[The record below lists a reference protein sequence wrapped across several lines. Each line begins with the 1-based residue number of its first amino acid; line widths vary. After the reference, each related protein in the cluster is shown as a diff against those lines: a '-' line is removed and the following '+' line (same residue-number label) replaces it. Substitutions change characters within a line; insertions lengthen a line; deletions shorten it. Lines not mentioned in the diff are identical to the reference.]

1 MLFNSLAF
9 LIFFPLFLC
18 AYFSTRGAAR
28 LAVCLAASYVF
39 YGWWDWRFLGL
50 IALSTIVDYSVG
62 LRLGVEHRQP
72 TRKLLLAVSI
82 VVNLGVLALFKYFNF
97 FIDSLVSASA
107 ALGVGLTVPVLEVV
121 LPVGISFYTFQ
132 TMSYTIDVYRR
143 RIEVEQDL
151 VRFATFVA
159 FFPQLVAGP
168 IVRAGQLL
176 PQLREDHPFDAD
188 RFLSGL
194 HLMVWGLFK
203 KVVVADSLAAVVD
216 ARFAAPEAHG
226 TLSLSIGVLF
236 YAFQIYCDFSGYSD
250 IAIGAARTMGFNL
263 GLNFRTPYFSR
274 GFSEFWQR
282 WHISLSSWLRD
293 YLYIPL
299 GGNRLG
305 GFATYRNLMIV
316 MLLGGLWHG
325 ANWTFVVWGGLHGSY
340 LILQR
345 LVSPHYQR
353 VSATL
358 RLPVVMRDGL
368 AMLVVFLLTC
378 LAWIFFRAPSLTAA
392 ADLVARTF
400 GLSALGVGGVPMA
413 FDVVKGFALISIL
426 LAFEALGTRVT
437 MQAVMLRP
445 RVQLATATVAIWA
458 IALLGTFGGTR
469 FIYFQF

>member
-1 MLFNSLAF
+1 
-9 LIFFPLFLC
+9 
-18 AYFSTRGAAR
+18 
-28 LAVCLAASYVF
+28 
-39 YGWWDWRFLGL
+39 
-50 IALSTIVDYSVG
+50 
-62 LRLGVEHRQP
+62 
-72 TRKLLLAVSI
+72 
-82 VVNLGVLALFKYFNF
+82 
-97 FIDSLVSASA
+97 
-107 ALGVGLTVPVLEVV
+107 
-121 LPVGISFYTFQ
+121 
-132 TMSYTIDVYRR
+132 
-143 RIEVEQDL
+143 
-151 VRFATFVA
+151 
-159 FFPQLVAGP
+159 
-168 IVRAGQLL
+168 
-176 PQLREDHPFDAD
+176 
-188 RFLSGL
+188 
-194 HLMVWGLFK
+194 
-203 KVVVADSLAAVVD
+203 
-216 ARFAAPEAHG
+216 
-226 TLSLSIGVLF
+226 
-236 YAFQIYCDFSGYSD
+236 
-250 IAIGAARTMGFNL
+250 MGFNL